1 MPSGVSLD
9 TIEDKQKLC
18 DFIEVKRGGLCGI
31 MGDRYVDS
39 KSKSNNKNN
48 NERNVWYKLYAYPM
62 LQKLPYNR
70 VKYSTTSQDIILNI
84 PYDSDKGYWIV
95 CDVDYNDI
103 WKDKTE
109 QLTLMLFKKDK
120 GWWVR
125 L

>member
-48 NERNVWYKLYAYPM
+48 NNRNV
-62 LQKLPYNR
+62 
-70 VKYSTTSQDIILNI
+70 
-84 PYDSDKGYWIV
+84 
-95 CDVDYNDI
+95 
-103 WKDKTE
+103 
-109 QLTLMLFKKDK
+109 
-120 GWWVR
+120 
-125 L
+125 